1 MFEFFLMVSF
11 LFLLFIGYQQ
21 VYPYVRKYW
30 GYKRERQELVIRYNR
45 VWRSRKDMLVRHYY
59 IHNHAYVNINFVRF
73 ILIGQ
78 YLEQTLLGTSKQ

>member
-45 VWRSRKDMLVRHYY
+45 VWRSRKDMLVRLLLLLFLQ
-59 IHNHAYVNINFVRF
+59 NFN
-73 ILIGQ
+73 LIQ
-78 YLEQTLLGTSKQ
+78 